1 MKFKTDIEIVTGFIG
16 SGKTYFINSLVK
28 NTLLKIEK
36 ILIIQC
42 EQGNS
47 KIKEDLVNFKNIT
60 ILNYGP
66 QNPLDK
72 DSLKEIILKH
82 QVHRII
88 IEYNGTR
95 NLADLLEILNER
107 ELKKISNVT
116 SIFFIADCTTYKMF
130 LNNMPTLI
138 LPNLYH
144 CNLVVFNNSSKM
156 PKDEFK
162 SIERHILSLNRDTFI
177 LSSTS
182 KDSLE
187 KDLNEEDFLDGGML
201 KLSRILT
208 KILLS
213 KF

>member
-28 NTLLKIEK
+28 NTLLKVEK

-42 EQGNS
+42 EEGNS

-60 ILNYGP
+60 ILNYDP
-66 QNPLDK
+66 QKPLDK
-72 DSLKEIILKH
+72 DTLKEIILMY
-82 QVHRII
+82 QVHRIL

-144 CNLVVFNNSSKM
+144 CNLVVFNNSSKI

-162 SIERHILSLNRDTFI
+162 SIEKHILSLNRDTFI

-208 KILLS
+208 KTLLS

>member
-47 KIKEDLVNFKNIT
+47 KIKEDLVSFKNIT
-60 ILNYGP
+60 ILNYDP
-66 QNPLDK
+66 TEPLDK
-72 DSLKEIILKH
+72 DILKEIILKH

-116 SIFFIADCTTYKMF
+116 SIFFIADCTTYTMF

-208 KILLS
+208 KTLLS